1 MDQAEKNYAA
11 DVLLN
16 DKKEQFWKWTFS
28 ADSYGRKQIKLV
40 FQHIIKTVVWH
51 SKGDYFATMAQNV
64 QSSTQVVIHSLSK
77 SSSQRPF
84 TQAKG
89 IV

>member
-1 MDQAEKNYAA
+1 MIKM
-11 DVLLN
+11 
-16 DKKEQFWKWTFS
+16 TFPN
-28 ADSYGRKQIKLV
+28 
-40 FQHIIKTVVWH
+40 IIKQVVWH
-51 SKGDYFATMAQNV
+51 QKGDYFATMAHNV

-77 SSSQRPF
+77 ANSVRPF

>member
-1 MDQAEKNYAA
+1 
-11 DVLLN
+11 
-16 DKKEQFWKWTFS
+16 
-28 ADSYGRKQIKLV
+28 
-40 FQHIIKTVVWH
+40 
-51 SKGDYFATMAQNV
+51 MAHNV